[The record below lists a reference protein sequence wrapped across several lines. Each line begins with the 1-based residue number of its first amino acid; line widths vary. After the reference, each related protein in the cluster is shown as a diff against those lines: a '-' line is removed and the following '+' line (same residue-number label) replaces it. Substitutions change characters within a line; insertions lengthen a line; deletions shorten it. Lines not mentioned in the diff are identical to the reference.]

1 MAVSEPISGTGT
13 VSIFNQLIA
22 DQWEAW
28 MRWDP
33 LFATSCGDHRFND
46 LLPAA
51 GEEHYVSWRTQL
63 AVFRQR
69 LQMVDCRALPPA
81 DRLNCEIFARMLD
94 FEIAGLDYHGYRLP
108 ISKAG
113 GFHMYFPD
121 LYLSSPFGSVRD
133 YENYLAR
140 LEALPRYFNES
151 IDLLR
156 LGLRTGY
163 VPPRVTLDG
172 VDESLRAQIV
182 TDPVSSI
189 FYKPFESFPFS
200 VSGVDRERLTAA
212 AQNAITGS
220 VVPAY
225 QALLQFLV
233 TAYVP
238 GSRAGIAALDLPD
251 GRAYYQD
258 RIRFFTTLDLSPED
272 IHATGQSEVKRIRA
286 EMDSVIRKT
295 GFKGDFGAF
304 IEFLRKDPRFYVTTP
319 EALLEKSALVLKRM
333 DGELPRLFKTLPR
346 LPYGIREIPAFS
358 APGQTAAY
366 YQPGTGDGTVAGNY
380 YVNTYDLAS
389 RPLYEIEALSL
400 HEAVPGH
407 HLQIALQQELGDL
420 PNFRRFTGFTSFVE
434 GWALYS
440 ERLGME
446 VGFYHDPYSNF
457 GRLSYEMWRA
467 CRLVVDTGMHA
478 LGWTRQQ
485 AIDFMAENT
494 SSTLLN
500 ITNEVDR
507 YIAWPGQAL
516 AYKLGELKIRE
527 LRALAEKELDARF
540 NLREFHDV
548 VLLGGAVP
556 LDVLEVRVREWV
568 AVQKQ

>member
-1 MAVSEPISGTGT
+1 MTSSDPRAGTG
-13 VSIFNQLIA
+13 IPMQLNQLVA

-46 LLPAA
+46 ALPGA
-51 GEEHYVSWRTQL
+51 GEENYGTWRGQL
-63 AVFRQR
+63 AGFRQR
-69 LQMVDCRALPPA
+69 LQKIERGTLPPA
-81 DRLNCEIFARMLD
+81 DRLNYDIFARMLD
-94 FEIAGLDYHGYRLP
+94 FEIAGLDFHGYRLP

-113 GFHMYFPD
+113 GFHVYFPD
-121 LYLSSPFGSVRD
+121 LYLSSPFGTVRD

-140 LEALPRYFNES
+140 LEGLRRYFAES

-156 LGLRTGY
+156 LGLGTGF
-163 VPPRVTLDG
+163 VPPRVTLEG
-172 VDESLRAQIV
+172 VDKSLQAHIV
-182 TDPVSSI
+182 DDPARSV
-189 FYKPFESFPFS
+189 FFKPFEQFPGS
-200 VSGVDRERLTAA
+200 ISGADRERLMAA
-212 AQNAITGS
+212 AGNAIRGS

-225 QALLQFLV
+225 RSLLQFLE
-233 TAYVP
+233 TEYVP
-238 GSRAGIAALDLPD
+238 GSRAGIAAADLPD
-251 GRAYYQD
+251 GQAFYQD
-258 RIRFFTTLDLSPED
+258 RICYFTTLDLSPAA
-272 IHATGQSEVKRIRA
+272 IHATGQSEVARIRA
-286 EMDSVIRKT
+286 EMESVVRKT
-295 GFKGDFGAF
+295 SFKGSFREF
-304 IEFLRKDPRFYVTTP
+304 IEFLRSDPRFYVTTP
-319 EALLEKSALVLKRM
+319 EALLEKTALVLKRM
-333 DGELPRLFKTLPR
+333 DGELPKLFKTLPR

-420 PNFRRFTGFTSFVE
+420 PPFRRFSGFTSFVE

-440 ERLGME
+440 ERLGLE
-446 VGFYHDPYSNF
+446 VGFYQDPYSDF

-527 LRALAEKELDARF
+527 LRAWAEKELGAKF

-548 VLLGGAVP
+548 LLLSGAVP
-556 LDVLEVRVREWV
+556 LDVLESSVRDWV
-568 AVQKQ
+568 AGQK

>member
-1 MAVSEPISGTGT
+1 MDASEKINQVIS
-13 VSIFNQLIA
+13 

-28 MRWDP
+28 MSWDP
-33 LFATSCGDHRFND
+33 PFATSCGDHRFND
-46 LLPAA
+46 RLPAA
-51 GEEHYVSWRTQL
+51 GEDQYVSWREQL
-63 AVFRQR
+63 AAFRQR
-69 LQMVDCRALPPA
+69 LEKIDRSALTPA

-113 GFHMYFPD
+113 GFHVNFPD
-121 LYLSSPFGSVRD
+121 LYLFSPFSSVRD

-140 LEALPRYFNES
+140 LEALRRYFDES
-151 IDLLR
+151 IGLMR
-156 LGLRTGY
+156 LGLRTGFI
-163 VPPRVTLDG
+163 PPRVTLEG
-172 VDESLRAQIV
+172 VDQSLRAQIV
-182 TDPVSSI
+182 EDPFSSI
-189 FYKPFESFPFS
+189 FYKPFEQFPAP
-200 VSGVDRERLTAA
+200 VGGVDQQRLMAA
-212 AQNAITGS
+212 AGDVIRGS

-225 QALLQFLV
+225 RLLLQFLE
-233 TAYVP
+233 TEYVP
-238 GSRAGIAALDLPD
+238 GSRTGIAASDLPD
-251 GRAYYQD
+251 GRAFYQD
-258 RIRFFTTLDLSPED
+258 RIRYFTTLDLSPEVV
-272 IHATGQSEVKRIRA
+272 HATGQSEVQRIRT
-286 EMDSVIRKT
+286 EMEAVIRKSSYE
-295 GFKGDFGAF
+295 GNFRHF
-304 IEFLRKDPRFYVTTP
+304 IEFLRSDPRFYVTTP
-319 EALLEKSALVLKRM
+319 EALLEKTALVLKRM
-333 DGELPRLFKTLPR
+333 DGELPKLFKTLPR
-346 LPYGIREIPAFS
+346 LPYGIREIPTFS

-366 YQPGTGDGTVAGNY
+366 YQPGTGDGTVAGYY
-380 YVNTYDLAS
+380 YVNTYDLSS

-407 HLQIALQQELGDL
+407 HLQIALQQELSHL
-420 PNFRRFTGFTSFVE
+420 PNFRRFAGFTAFVE

-446 VGFYHDPYSNF
+446 VGFYQDPYSDF

-527 LRALAEKELDARF
+527 LRSLAEKVLGDRF
-540 NLREFHDV
+540 NLREFHDLI
-548 VLLGGAVP
+548 LLGGAVP
-556 LDVLEVRVREWV
+556 LDVLEMRVREWV
-568 AVQKQ
+568 AGLK